1 MVIFLILDITLFF
14 IINLANIFAGLMF
27 IGRVKQQ
34 ILAEL
39 SSKLFVL
46 LGIPILIIAI
56 YNLILLREWWYWIF
70 PSILVAF
77 IIFTLIVDFIKK
89 IEFRNPINY
98 KILIPFLLF
107 YYIGL
112 ILTWGL
118 TWTIGALYGFITMVT
133 YFFQLAASIYAGK
146 HGVG

>member
-1 MVIFLILDITLFF
+1 MAIYFILDFFLFI

-39 SSKLFVL
+39 SGKLFII
-46 LGIPILIIAI
+46 LGIPLFIII
-56 YNLILLREWWYWIF
+56 IFNFLLLREWWYWLF
-70 PSILVAF
+70 PSILLAF
-77 IIFTLIVDFIKK
+77 IIFTLVVDFIKK
-89 IEFRNPINY
+89 IEFRNPKNY
-98 KILIPFLLF
+98 KILIPFLLL

-118 TWTIGALYGFITMVT
+118 TWTIGALYGGITMVT
-133 YFFQLAASIYAGK
+133 YFFQLVASIYAGK

>member
-1 MVIFLILDITLFF
+1 MVIFLILDISLFF

-39 SSKLFVL
+39 SGKLFII
-46 LGIPILIIAI
+46 LGIPLFIII
-56 YNLILLREWWYWIF
+56 IFNFLLLREWWYWLF
-70 PSILVAF
+70 PSILLAF
-77 IIFTLIVDFIKK
+77 IIFTLIVDIIKK
-89 IEFRNPINY
+89 TEFRNPKNY
-98 KILIPFLLF
+98 KILIPFLVL

-118 TWTIGALYGFITMVT
+118 TWTIGALFGFITMGT
-133 YFFQLAASIYAGK
+133 YFFQLAASIYASK